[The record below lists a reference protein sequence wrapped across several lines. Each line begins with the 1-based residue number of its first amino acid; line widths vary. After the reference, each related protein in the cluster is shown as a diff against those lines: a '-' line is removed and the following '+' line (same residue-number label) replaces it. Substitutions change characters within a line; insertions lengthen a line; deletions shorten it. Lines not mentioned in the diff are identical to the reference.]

1 MAPLALLLVL
11 WLCPGPQGLD
21 PLDPGLLAQGRARLQ
36 EAQLL
41 AQHPQLG
48 ACWAGA
54 LGRLDVGCQ
63 ELDEEQQSRIALAFA
78 HCHLQRSGRPFPPC
92 EAGSSVRA
100 CTQHMDPVAFGVYT
114 EFFTHAHSL
123 CYLLRGEAWRRR
135 AQRTAHR
142 LVASSEGVSA
152 RLEETKRLAEQ
163 AARGAG
169 GHPALPGGDS
179 PPRGAAQTDAAGLL
193 HGLILLALVAVNVYL
208 ERTLSGLVL
217 ENAEASS
224 DPTEAL
230 ARWVGLCRR
239 LCAGAGLAVLAY
251 CTLTYRDV
259 AQQSR
264 ELLRGLQETRAQ
276 MQDILQETERLLA
289 QRGQKPSQDSMEF
302 VDSGFPEPLSQPER
316 GAPWGP
322 GAEGRTSSPKPRSG
336 SPARQRARL
345 QRRPSRR
352 DSEPHD
358 NPPPWDRLC
367 RYDLRRRP
375 SLQLPPR

>member
-78 HCHLQRSGRPFPPC
+78 HCHLQ
-92 EAGSSVRA
+92 
-100 CTQHMDPVAFGVYT
+100 
-114 EFFTHAHSL
+114 SL

-193 HGLILLALVAVNVYL
+193 HGRAGGFPGDAGGGRPAAPGLRRDREPPQLPAPLPGGGVAG
-208 ERTLSGLVL
+208 SGLRL
-217 ENAEASS
+217 LPPADRQRRPAAHLQ
-224 DPTEAL
+224 PAHRWGQEAL